1 MTATGLTLGMGI
13 PVFRYYNSI
22 NFGIDMGQ
30 RGTLKGNQVRER
42 YFLFTISFNL
52 HDIWF
57 IKPLYN

>member
-1 MTATGLTLGMGI
+1 
-13 PVFRYYNSI
+13 VFRYYNSL
-22 NFGIDMGQ
+22 NFGVDIGQ
-30 RGTLKGNQVRER
+30 RGTLKSNQIRER

>member
-1 MTATGLTLGMGI
+1 MTLGVGI

-22 NFGIDMGQ
+22 NFGVEFGQ
-30 RGTLKGNQVRER
+30 RGTLKGNQIRER
-42 YFLFTISFNL
+42 YFLFNISFNL